1 MTTQLD
7 RIEAQLQTVL
17 ENQNELIIAFA
28 TAKTSPVPPGPVVP
42 SYPGGTI
49 YQPPGSP
56 NGVEASGTTISV
68 PLVITAAKPVML
80 QSSRIDGTQD
90 ASIKSYK
97 IKDGFGNVIA
107 DVPVVDKAGKGLAI
121 FQVGI
126 TLTLQ
131 PGTYFIDIDCGTPN
145 AAYVYSQNA

>member
-42 SYPGGTI
+42 SYAGGTI

-56 NGVEASGTTISV
+56 NGVNASGTTISV
-68 PLVITAAKPVML
+68 PLVVTEAKP
-80 QSSRIDGTQD
+80 QQIGASRIDGTQD
-90 ASIKSYK
+90 APIKGFK

-107 DVPVVDKAGKGLAI
+107 DVPVVNAAGKGLSI

-126 TLTLQ
+126 TTTLQ

>member
-42 SYPGGTI
+42 SYAGGTI

-56 NGVEASGTTISV
+56 NGVNASGSTISV
-68 PLVITAAKPVML
+68 PLVVTEAKP
-80 QSSRIDGTQD
+80 QQIGSSRIDGTQD
-90 ASIKSYK
+90 APIKSFK

-107 DVPVVDKAGKGLAI
+107 DAGGGKAI
-121 FQVGI
+121 FQTGI
-126 TLTLQ
+126 TATLQ
-131 PGTYFIDIDCGTPN
+131 PGTYFIDIDCGAPN